1 MFSNVLLVL
10 SSAFVKGRE
19 TATHIRTYIHYHT
32 VNKSTK
38 QLNTAAT
45 ANFLITR
52 QFQGLNAEPNRI
64 AYGGAPFWKEKGS
77 NDGTSSGSLGC
88 SKRFQWILVPRATN
102 AFLALRVCS
111 WWSAM
116 EPKMQTV
123 NCKGS
128 SINDVRSEG
137 RGLAQMRTNAD
148 KGKGGLIACGRL
160 QLSRPML
167 ALLTVLAFL
176 ITLQW
181 RLHGCGCTKR
191 IAQVAITSDCCLW
204 LCGLWRG
211 ADASVRC
218 EPAA

>member
-19 TATHIRTYIHYHT
+19 TAIHIRTYIHYHT

-38 QLNTAAT
+38 QVNTAAT

-64 AYGGAPFWKEKGS
+64 AYGGAPFWEEKGS

-137 RGLAQMRTNAD
+137 RGWLRCGQMQT
-148 KGKGGLIACGRL
+148 KGKGVWLHADGCNSVGQCLHCL
-160 QLSRPML
+160 PCWCFLSPYSD
-167 ALLTVLAFL
+167 
-176 ITLQW
+176 
-181 RLHGCGCTKR
+181 GCT
-191 IAQVAITSDCCLW
+191 AVAVQSGSLR
-204 LCGLWRG
+204 LL
-211 ADASVRC
+211 
-218 EPAA
+218 